1 MEVNV
6 QASERIVL
14 VGKIRFRVK
23 SSFGGMI
30 SLDLG
35 MLTWRCLSVNSVEMC
50 GWECNNEAQ
59 KKVGIWKCLVFTAVH
74 SQCRLV
80 DG

>member
-6 QASERIVL
+6 QVSERIVL

-23 SSFGGMI
+23 FSFGGTI

-35 MLTWRCLSVNSVEMC
+35 MLTWRCLSVNAVEMC
-50 GWECNNEAQ
+50 GW
-59 KKVGIWKCLVFTAVH
+59 
-74 SQCRLV
+74 
-80 DG
+80 